1 MPSSQTPILE
11 LNNATVRRQQT
22 DILDRITVTLPA
34 GENTAIIGPN
44 GSGKSTLIRVLMH
57 DIYPLKNDDGTP
69 PVKMFGKERWNIEQL
84 RSKLSIVSSHLQ
96 TSFLSNTRRGR
107 ISGREAVLSGF
118 FSSLRLFPHF
128 TLTQEMEEKASEALE
143 KMDVAHLAGKMLSV
157 MSTGELRRILIARA
171 LVTSP
176 EVLILDEPTTALD
189 LVARHT
195 FMQQIGAIVRGGTT
209 LILITHQLEE
219 VIPEISRTIL
229 LKEGRI
235 AYDGSTES
243 ALTSEKLSE
252 LFGCRIS
259 VTRKNG
265 FYEAGIAQGR

>member
-143 KMDVAHLAGKMLSV
+143 KMDVEHLAGKMLSV

-235 AYDGSTES
+235 AYDGSTVS
-243 ALTSEKLSE
+243 ALTSEKLSD

>member
-1 MPSSQTPILE
+1 MPPSKTPILE
-11 LNNATVRRQQT
+11 LNNAPVRRQQT

-96 TSFLSNTRRGR
+96 ASFLSNTRRGR
-107 ISGREAVLSGF
+107 ISGKEAVLSGF

-143 KMDVAHLAGKMLSV
+143 KMDRSHLAGKMLSV
-157 MSTGELRRILIARA
+157 MSKGEKRRILIDRA
-171 LVTSP
+171 VSP
-176 EVLILDEPTTALD
+176 SPD
-189 LVARHT
+189 R
-195 FMQQIGAIVRGGTT
+195 
-209 LILITHQLEE
+209 
-219 VIPEISRTIL
+219 
-229 LKEGRI
+229 K
-235 AYDGSTES
+235 
-243 ALTSEKLSE
+243 
-252 LFGCRIS
+252 S
-259 VTRKNG
+259 VV
-265 FYEAGIAQGR
+265 